1 MKIKRKNL
9 RITDFREEYLP
20 QIEEILKENF
30 RYPWSSQQILS
41 SNPFSV
47 KKVVFYG
54 DEIAGFLFGEVIFS
68 EASITMIAVKKRL
81 QNKGIGRYLMNWF
94 VQLSKEKGIK
104 NIWLEVSEKNK
115 KAVRF
120 YENFGFFV
128 EDIRKNYYRDG
139 SDALIMR
146 LPVNAW

>member
-81 QNKGIGRYLMNWF
+81 QITHLVSIIIIILLKLQTNA
-94 VQLSKEKGIK
+94 
-104 NIWLEVSEKNK
+104 NI
-115 KAVRF
+115 
-120 YENFGFFV
+120 
-128 EDIRKNYYRDG
+128 
-139 SDALIMR
+139 
-146 LPVNAW
+146 